1 MKTEIGKMDSKDW
14 MVIGGIGLVS
24 LTGIILVLRQIKKLN
39 DRKKLLSQQLEQQ
52 SQTKSTTANTEE
64 SFATVDGVRAGRIK
78 RAFDLKG
85 DNLDCIGCDG
95 GNKNCWSCDK
105 QLSTIEK
112 HIDGSDF

>member
-64 SFATVDGVRAGRIK
+64 SFATIDGVRAGRTK
-78 RAFDLKG
+78 RAFSG
-85 DNLDCIGCDG
+85 DVNCIGCDG
-95 GNKNCWSCDK
+95 NKSCLGCDN